1 MSLPLDPELAARV
14 AAPIDPD
21 TGLPLDC
28 VACGACCA
36 EASDGRVLVSADDL
50 VRWRRE
56 GRGELV
62 AATVDGHFGE
72 RAFASTPD
80 GDCVHLDRAEGRAE
94 CRIYETRGETCR
106 EFQAGSWQCLEFRRA
121 RQRAAATAAST
132 SSSA

>member
-1 MSLPLDPELAARV
+1 MSLPFDPALVARA

-21 TGLPLDC
+21 TGDPLDC
-28 VACGACCA
+28 VSCGACCA

-56 GRGELV
+56 GREDLV

-72 RAFASTPD
+72 RAFAATPD
-80 GDCVHLDRAEGRAE
+80 GDCVHLARGDGRAA
-94 CRIYETRGETCR
+94 CRIYDTRGETCR

-121 RQRAAATAAST
+121 RRREQARAAPRP
-132 SSSA
+132 

>member
-1 MSLPLDPELAARV
+1 MTLPLDPDLASPV
-14 AAPIDPD
+14 SAPVDPD
-21 TGLPLDC
+21 TGAPLDC

-36 EASDGRVLVSADDL
+36 EASDGRVLVSAQDL
-50 VRWRRE
+50 GRWRRE
-56 GRGELV
+56 GREDLV

-80 GDCVHLDRAEGRAE
+80 GDCVHLERGGGRAV

-121 RQRAAATAAST
+121 RQRDSSAASAA
-132 SSSA
+132 SRSR